1 MNVALESSVEMM
13 SAAAISLSA
22 PSDDPVESLS
32 ALPLFRDLSAKIL
45 SAIRES
51 VDVRRYDAGQTV
63 YALGQFDGS
72 EFLVVLSGRMKVSI
86 IEPETG
92 AMLIE
97 EIGEGAIFAMEL
109 AFGSAAR
116 DAFQQVSVTADN
128 DVVVIAIEAEPFFSL
143 ASQRPSLMRNIAAY
157 FAGELATRR
166 FRNMAAEAAP
176 EQRVLTVLLQYVER
190 DAISGHWRVPLMPKH
205 RALAEE
211 AGVEEAASAAAV
223 AMLIQE
229 GIARRD
235 YPGLIIEDISRLNE
249 FAN

>member
-1 MNVALESSVEMM
+1 MM
-13 SAAAISLSA
+13 SATAINLSA
-22 PSDDPVESLS
+22 PSDDPLESLA
-32 ALPLFRDLSAKIL
+32 ALPLFHDLSAKIL
-45 SAIRES
+45 SAIRENI
-51 VDVRRYDAGQTV
+51 DVRRYDAGQTV
-63 YALGQFDGS
+63 YTLGQFDGS
-72 EFLVVLSGRMKVSI
+72 EFFVVVSGRMKVSI

-109 AFGSAAR
+109 AFGSVSS
-116 DAFQQVSVTADN
+116 DAFQQVSVNADN
-128 DVVVIAIEAEPFFSL
+128 DLVVIAIEAEPFFSL
-143 ASQRPSLMRNIAAY
+143 ASQRPSLMRNIAAH
-157 FAGELATRR
+157 FAGELAARR

-176 EQRVLTVLLQYVER
+176 EQRILAVLLQYVER

-211 AGVEEAASAAAV
+211 AGVEEAASAAAI

-235 YPGLIIEDISRLNE
+235 YPGLIIDDISRLNE

>member
-1 MNVALESSVEMM
+1 MM
-13 SAAAISLSA
+13 SATAINLSA
-22 PSDDPVESLS
+22 PSDDPLESLA

-45 SAIRES
+45 SAIRENI
-51 VDVRRYDAGQTV
+51 DVRCYEAGQTV
-63 YALGQFDGS
+63 YTLGQFDGS
-72 EFLVVLSGRMKVSI
+72 EFFVVISGGMKVSI

-109 AFGSAAR
+109 AFGSAAS
-116 DAFQQVSVTADN
+116 DAFQQVSVMAED
-128 DVVVIAIEAEPFFSL
+128 DLEVMAIEAEPFFLL
-143 ASQRPSLMRNIAAY
+143 ASQRPSLMRNIAAH
-157 FAGELATRR
+157 FAGELAARR

-235 YPGLIIEDISRLNE
+235 YPGLIIDDMSRLNE

>member
-1 MNVALESSVEMM
+1 MLESSVAMM
-13 SAAAISLSA
+13 SATAISVSA
-22 PSDDPVESLS
+22 PSDDPVESL
-32 ALPLFRDLSAKIL
+32 AMLPLFHDLSDKIL
-45 SAIRES
+45 SAVREN

-72 EFLVVLSGRMKVSI
+72 EFFAVMSGRMKVSI

-109 AFGSAAR
+109 AFGSTAS
-116 DAFQQVSVTADN
+116 DAFQQVSVTAD
-128 DVVVIAIEAEPFFSL
+128 DDLVVVAIEAEPFFLL
-143 ASQRPSLMRNIAAY
+143 ASQRPTLMRNIAAH
-157 FAGELATRR
+157 FAVELAARR

-176 EQRVLTVLLQYVER
+176 EQRILTILLQYVER
-190 DAISGHWRVPLMPKH
+190 DAISGQWRVPLMPKH
-205 RALAEE
+205 RTLAEE
-211 AGVEEAASAAAV
+211 AGVEEAVSAAAV

-235 YPGLIIEDISRLNE
+235 YPGLIIDDMSRLNE
-249 FAN
+249 LAN